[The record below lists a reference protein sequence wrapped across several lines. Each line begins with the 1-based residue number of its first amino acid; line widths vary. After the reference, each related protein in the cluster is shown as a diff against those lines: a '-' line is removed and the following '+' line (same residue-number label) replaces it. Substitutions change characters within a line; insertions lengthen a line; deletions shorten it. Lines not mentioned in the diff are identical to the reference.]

1 MSQDLHSPS
10 AQPPLP
16 PFDKASATKK
26 VRLAEDAW
34 NSRAP
39 EKVATAYVDEDL
51 DLILT
56 RRGVM
61 SRIFRFLFRLITRSW
76 QMYLVGFLFGLGFDT
91 ATITFISIVIAL
103 VIGGIEALESLKGKT
118 TTRLIID
125 AGIKFDLSATRFAFQ
140 GF

>member
-1 MSQDLHSPS
+1 
-10 AQPPLP
+10 
-16 PFDKASATKK
+16 
-26 VRLAEDAW
+26 
-34 NSRAP
+34 
-39 EKVATAYVDEDL
+39 
-51 DLILT
+51 
-56 RRGVM
+56 
-61 SRIFRFLFRLITRSW
+61 
-76 QMYLVGFLFGLGFDT
+76 MYLVGFLFGLGFDT